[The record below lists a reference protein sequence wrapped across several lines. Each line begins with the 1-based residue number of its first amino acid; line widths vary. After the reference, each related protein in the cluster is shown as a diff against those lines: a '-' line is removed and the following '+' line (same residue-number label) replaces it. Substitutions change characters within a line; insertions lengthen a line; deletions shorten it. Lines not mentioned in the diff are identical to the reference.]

1 MDLGARRHTRND
13 ILRDICCLIAPPIYS
28 SIYKNCRSE
37 EHRRALLFLL
47 SEVVSFA
54 LDLMGG
60 SHWGFLLASFLLSAF
75 NSLIIMYAYFIVKRL
90 RIKLE
95 ADHKDIVVEIVF
107 SCFQLIVSG
116 FCLIRTLLGV
126 YTNYS
131 ASVFPLAY
139 AIISVLFALKS
150 YKGVSNSSS
159 NTSTNSPTDQLIEL
173 EHPDQLQ
180 LCEIQVDPLDTS
192 IDQIGDAEDT
202 KTSQLRN
209 ICNVKPSSSHS
220 NEVQQVPNTLRKC
233 RNTFVHSNDQDQ
245 VDPSNTSIALI
256 GDAEVTNPSQ
266 LSNICDVQPSDTP
279 NKDSASSSSHSN
291 EVQQVPNMLRKRRNT
306 FTQSDQGEENENEE
320 EDDGDQ
326 SSKTSTRNTSA
337 SSNNSV
343 LIDQEGGDQK
353 KSTFGSSSGIRP
365 YVVSTV
371 PRLRWTSD
379 LHRCFVQAVERLGG
393 PERATPKLVLQLM
406 NIKGLTIYHLKS
418 HLQMY
423 RRCKKI
429 DDQGQGDTNP
439 SQLSNICD
447 VEPSDTPNKDFVPS
461 NSHSNE
467 VQQVLN
473 ILRKHRNTF
482 TQSDQGEETEYPVYR
497 PNEVTDKLEW
507 PSNSDSEDGMEKKHI
522 KKRFTIRTKSAVGL
536 LDDGFKWRKYGEK
549 QSLSK
554 ELL

>member
-1 MDLGARRHTRND
+1 MSTSIYHHYFFLILLFFSLSLYRQDLTSGDLSDLTQRVGCLCYSKFHYDKNNHIQETRLKFSGNMAFTWGMDLGARRHTRND

-75 NSLIIMYAYFIVKRL
+75 NSLIIIYAYFIVKRL

-116 FCLIRTLLGV
+116 FCLTRTLLGV
-126 YTNYS
+126 NTNYS
-131 ASVFPLAY
+131 ASIFPLAY
-139 AIISVLFALKS
+139 AIISVLFAFKN

-159 NTSTNSPTDQLIEL
+159 NASTNSPTDQLIKL
-173 EHPDQLQ
+173 EHSDQLQ

-220 NEVQQVPNTLRKC
+220 DEVQQVPNTLRKC
-233 RNTFVHSNDQDQ
+233 RNSFVHSNDQDQ

-266 LSNICDVQPSDTP
+266 LSNICDV
-279 NKDSASSSSHSN
+279 
-291 EVQQVPNMLRKRRNT
+291 
-306 FTQSDQGEENENEE
+306 
-320 EDDGDQ
+320 
-326 SSKTSTRNTSA
+326 
-337 SSNNSV
+337 
-343 LIDQEGGDQK
+343 
-353 KSTFGSSSGIRP
+353 
-365 YVVSTV
+365 
-371 PRLRWTSD
+371 
-379 LHRCFVQAVERLGG
+379 
-393 PERATPKLVLQLM
+393 
-406 NIKGLTIYHLKS
+406 
-418 HLQMY
+418 
-423 RRCKKI
+423 
-429 DDQGQGDTNP
+429 
-439 SQLSNICD
+439 
-447 VEPSDTPNKDFVPS
+447 EPSDTPNKDFVPS
-461 NSHSNE
+461 NSHSDE

-473 ILRKHRNTF
+473 ILRKRRNTF
-482 TQSDQGEETEYPVYR
+482 TQSDQGEETENPESGGTG
-497 PNEVTDKLEW
+497 NKLED
-507 PSNSDSEDGMEKKHI
+507 PSNSDKEKKQI
-522 KKRFTIRTKSAVGL
+522 KERVAFRTKSEVEVI
-536 LDDGFKWRKYGEK
+536 DDGFKWRKYGKKVVKSSPHPRNYYKCSSEGCPVK
-549 QSLSK
+549 KRVERDTEDPSYVITTYEGVHNHQLVSLRS
-554 ELL
+554 LNYTIMGHL